1 MSGDTLARLAR
12 AAEEAA
18 NLDDAG
24 EVFGVARVTNWPDV
38 VRAVLAELRVGGW
51 ISRAAL
57 DAITKEL

>member
-18 NLDDAG
+18 NLDG